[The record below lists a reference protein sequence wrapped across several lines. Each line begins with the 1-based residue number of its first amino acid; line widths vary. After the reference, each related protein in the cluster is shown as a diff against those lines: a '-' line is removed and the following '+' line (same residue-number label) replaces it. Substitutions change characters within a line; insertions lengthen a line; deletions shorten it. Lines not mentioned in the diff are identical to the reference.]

1 MKTLK
6 WTFRWY
12 GDNDPITLDHIRQIP
27 NMHGVVGT
35 LVKKL
40 PGDLWTKEE
49 ILELKNAVEAKG
61 LTLAGIE
68 SVSIHDSIK
77 AGTPERDHYIEVYK
91 ENIKNLGELGVN
103 VICYSFKPIFGWA
116 KTNLEYELP
125 DSSHTLEYDDKVV
138 QQIEPKQMFG
148 LISGQTSGFQ
158 LSGWEP
164 ERLAKFQK
172 LEDMYKGITE
182 EKLFENLCYFLE
194 RVIPVC
200 EQYGVKMAIHPDD
213 PPFDMF
219 GLPRITK
226 NKEDILKIVNA
237 VDSDYNGVTLCTGSL
252 GANPENDLVDII
264 HSLKGKIHFAHLRN
278 VQILGDKHFLE
289 SAHLSKE
296 GSLDMYAI
304 VKALHDIGFDGI
316 ARPDH
321 GRTIW
326 GEVARPGYG
335 LYDRAIGISYLQ
347 GLEEA
352 VEKQN

>member
-1 MKTLK
+1 MKKLK

-12 GDNDPITLDHIRQIP
+12 GDNDPIILDHIRQIP

-103 VICYSFKPIFGWA
+103 VICYSFKP
-116 KTNLEYELP
+116 
-125 DSSHTLEYDDKVV
+125 
-138 QQIEPKQMFG
+138 
-148 LISGQTSGFQ
+148 
-158 LSGWEP
+158 
-164 ERLAKFQK
+164 
-172 LEDMYKGITE
+172 MYKGITE